1 MVSAKDEHDNQVDPP
16 MEIQVIVEDV
26 NDNKP
31 VCEES
36 IFEVQEDEP
45 AGKMCV

>member
-1 MVSAKDEHDNQVDPP
+1 MVLAEDQYKNPVDPP
-16 MEIQVIVEDV
+16 MEIQVIVQDV

-31 VCEES
+31 VCGLTE
-36 IFEVQEDEP
+36 FEVQEDEP